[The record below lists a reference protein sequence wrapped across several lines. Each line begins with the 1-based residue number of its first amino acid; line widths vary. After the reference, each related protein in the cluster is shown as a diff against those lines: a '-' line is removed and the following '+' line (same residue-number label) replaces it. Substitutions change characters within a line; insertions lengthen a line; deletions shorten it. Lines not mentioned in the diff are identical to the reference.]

1 MTEKIFITMFNC
13 TTYLDL
19 EFLSIALYL
28 TEIKTAVLIQFL
40 VRIYHV
46 VYPLINQMQINTYT
60 VSELSLSKYMSTIFP
75 TLTLQTVSIAKEII
89 RLGSEELKLQA
100 DKEGNIP
107 LVTAIDSGNLQLCQE
122 LLRGEV
128 EAQTSAFKVFYFEL
142 TFNMIKFSI

>member
-1 MTEKIFITMFNC
+1 
-13 TTYLDL
+13 
-19 EFLSIALYL
+19 
-28 TEIKTAVLIQFL
+28 
-40 VRIYHV
+40 
-46 VYPLINQMQINTYT
+46 
-60 VSELSLSKYMSTIFP
+60 MSTIFP
-75 TLTLQTVSIAKEII
+75 TLNLQTVSIAKEII

-142 TFNMIKFSI
+142 TFNIMKVRKSRK